1 MSNEGKR
8 PGIGRLWFGQRLF
21 VINSFV
27 ARSIHG
33 GKMNQSQFEI
43 HAITSV
49 IESQHDGAE
58 LAWHDAQPSP
68 RLPVLTV
75 AEADGLVRVKVDPRD
90 GRLGRVEGDGDA
102 VVAFRVIR
110 RRLGPS
116 LAMVALRE
124 GAFVNGLPALALSV
138 LGAKDSLVLAPGC
151 VAYVTERIRPFV
163 GTPADELVGKKCPM
177 CRLPV
182 DGKTRVVACR
192 CGAPYH
198 AETAESHPDVAE
210 ADRLRCIEKVKAC
223 LSCGRPEV
231 TVKEYLVWDPA
242 SL

>member
-8 PGIGRLWFGQRLF
+8 PGIGRLWFGQRLC
-21 VINSFV
+21 VINNLV

-49 IESQHDGAE
+49 TESLPYGAE

-75 AEADGLVRVKVDPRD
+75 GEADGLVRVTVDPRD
-90 GRLGRVEGDGDA
+90 GRLEHVAGDADA

-110 RRLGPS
+110 RRLGSS
-116 LAMVALRE
+116 LAMVVLRE

-138 LGAKDSLVLAPGC
+138 LGDRKS
-151 VAYVTERIRPFV
+151 
-163 GTPADELVGKKCPM
+163 
-177 CRLPV
+177 
-182 DGKTRVVACR
+182 VV
-192 CGAPYH
+192 
-198 AETAESHPDVAE
+198 
-210 ADRLRCIEKVKAC
+210 
-223 LSCGRPEV
+223 
-231 TVKEYLVWDPA
+231 
-242 SL
+242 